1 MKVILSENVAN
12 LGDMGSEVN
21 VSAGYARNFL
31 FPRKLA
37 VQMDSAS
44 AQQLEH
50 ERRII
55 AKREAQ
61 HRTLMEGVAKGMSG
75 VKIEVTAR
83 AGEEGKLF
91 GSVTTA
97 NIAAAL
103 KDLGHEVDRRNIK
116 LEAPIKSLGSYEVAI
131 RLAKDVDAK
140 VKIEVNPEVV
150 EEPTAEES
158 TELLDAA
165 IAEADADENVA
176 SGAVADAAEAAAP
189 ETVDTE
195 AGDTAP
201 EATTEDAEQ
210 SE

>member
-1 MKVILSENVAN
+1 MKVILSQNVAN

-21 VSAGYARNFL
+21 VSPGYARNFL

-37 VQMDSAS
+37 VQLDSTS

-55 AKREAQ
+55 GKRETE
-61 HRTLMEGVAKGMSG
+61 HRKAMEGVAKGMSAI
-75 VKIEVTAR
+75 KIELTAR
-83 AGEEGKLF
+83 AGDEGTLF

-116 LEAPIKSLGSYEVAI
+116 LDGPIKSLGSYEVAI

-140 VKIEVNPEVV
+140 VTIEVSAEVV
-150 EEPTAEES
+150 EEPAAEES
-158 TELLDAA
+158 TELLDQA
-165 IAEADADENVA
+165 IAEADADEQAA
-176 SGAVADAAEAAAP
+176 SGA
-189 ETVDTE
+189 
-195 AGDTAP
+195 AP
-201 EATTEDAEQ
+201 EAVEAASGAADGEEVASASEAPTEDAEK